1 MLSSSESEPN
11 LLGFSSLLSPT
22 LKAKS
27 KELISQRTI
36 DGYQVTKKSNLN
48 LKRSLENR
56 TLQPN
61 LSLAIEKPDHVK
73 VEISPDE
80 SDESLEFPED
90 IENTSNHSKKE
101 NIDNPK
107 QEKMDSDTGRNELI
121 QEKRKLKSGLK
132 IECKNLQKP
141 NEEEIER
148 NDQEENNNREN
159 EEKLSENENE
169 NEIDPEISTTYVYES
184 KKIDITFWE
193 YITSFVKKS
202 DLLKEKMTV
211 LNKGMKNIEERLDIF
226 NIMKKFREIDKLK
239 ALLLEDD
246 QLILFNGLPKPEVKS
261 EDDLLTVYNVTKVL
275 KDSKFVDWEGKQEQ
289 IEASYKK
296 LKEKPKKSKV
306 DSKLLAIYKSTFDTK
321 HV

>member
-1 MLSSSESEPN
+1 
-11 LLGFSSLLSPT
+11 
-22 LKAKS
+22 
-27 KELISQRTI
+27 
-36 DGYQVTKKSNLN
+36 
-48 LKRSLENR
+48 
-56 TLQPN
+56 
-61 LSLAIEKPDHVK
+61 
-73 VEISPDE
+73 
-80 SDESLEFPED
+80 
-90 IENTSNHSKKE
+90 
-101 NIDNPK
+101 
-107 QEKMDSDTGRNELI
+107 
-121 QEKRKLKSGLK
+121 
-132 IECKNLQKP
+132 
-141 NEEEIER
+141 
-148 NDQEENNNREN
+148 
-159 EEKLSENENE
+159 
-169 NEIDPEISTTYVYES
+169 
-184 KKIDITFWE
+184 
-193 YITSFVKKS
+193 
-202 DLLKEKMTV
+202 V